1 MTPDEAPEAV
11 ITVTL
16 GSQTTTRSRDTG
28 HTRTQAKPVWYL
40 TDKTDRNL
48 NMELAGLVVLSS
60 TSLQMSSLIFS
71 THLRVSSAPAETTVL
86 PSGERERLSTL
97 SEWPINSAVLSML
110 GNFQMMTS
118 LLA

>member
-1 MTPDEAPEAV
+1 MALKPLQGTQD
-11 ITVTL
+11 TL
-16 GSQTTTRSRDTG
+16 
-28 HTRTQAKPVWYL
+28 TQAKPVWYL

-60 TSLQMSSLIFS
+60 TSLRMSSLIFS

>member
-1 MTPDEAPEAV
+1 MVTV
-11 ITVTL
+11 ITGTL
-16 GSQTTTRSRDTG
+16 GSQTTPRNTGTG

-40 TDKTDRNL
+40 TDRQADRNL

-60 TSLQMSSLIFS
+60 TSLRMSSLIFS
-71 THLRVSSAPAETTVL
+71 THLSVSSAPAETTVL

>member
-1 MTPDEAPEAV
+1 MVTV
-11 ITVTL
+11 ITGTL
-16 GSQTTTRSRDTG
+16 GSQTTTRNRG
-28 HTRTQAKPVWYL
+28 HTRIQAKPVWYL

-71 THLRVSSAPAETTVL
+71 THLSVSSAPAETTVL
-86 PSGERERLSTL
+86 PSGDRERLSTL

>member
-1 MTPDEAPEAV
+1 MTPMSHLMVTV
-11 ITVTL
+11 ITGTL
-16 GSQTTTRSRDTG
+16 GSQTTTRNTG

-60 TSLQMSSLIFS
+60 TSLQMSSLIFL
-71 THLRVSSAPAETTVL
+71 THLSVSSAPAETTVL